1 MSARPSFLLDLR
13 LHDLNEWWLRLEC
26 CGRTIDL
33 PCRFLA
39 KQKLQVSFGELLFK
53 LRCQSCG
60 ARPLRVL
67 LFDDPANNAGRS
79 PEVVSGWRFDIALPA
94 RNGSVVPP
102 RPDGAFG

>member
-1 MSARPSFLLDLR
+1 MPARPSFLLDLC
-13 LHDLNEWWLRLEC
+13 LQDLTEWWLRLEC

-39 KQKLQVSFGELLFK
+39 AQKPRARFGALLFK

-67 LFDDPANNAGRS
+67 LFDDPANNAGRR
-79 PEVVSGWRFDIALPA
+79 PEVVSGWRLDIALPA
-94 RNGSVVPP
+94 RNGVVVPP
-102 RPDGAFG
+102 PDDAASD